1 MWLITLVNNLA
12 NIEAAA
18 SVGDEYSPTHC
29 LLGCALI
36 DIGCALLGNPFPS
49 CVYIGHPN
57 MHPVHVCTCA
67 SSCVWH
73 VHGMCTHRYRKHP
86 HVDVRVTSSDFA
98 DQLAASRGLIA
109 SPSRGVVTQARAW
122 HVRTCTPCMHAR
134 AHPAGPCVC

>member
-1 MWLITLVNNLA
+1 MGAIGRRMAGHSVRLFVKERRLA
-12 NIEAAA
+12 FYTAK
-18 SVGDEYSPTHC
+18 
-29 LLGCALI
+29 
-36 DIGCALLGNPFPS
+36 
-49 CVYIGHPN
+49 
-57 MHPVHVCTCA
+57 
-67 SSCVWH
+67 
-73 VHGMCTHRYRKHP
+73 YRKHP